1 MQCMRTFDIDI
12 MDLYLPGGEQGTP
25 KKNKPYSSVVQFDQF
40 PGASW
45 AGFWAP
51 KALPGGEQGTPRNT
65 NPTVQLFN
73 LMNCICQG
81 ESREPQEKQTLQ
93 FS

>member
-1 MQCMRTFDIDI
+1 MRTFDIDI

-51 KALPGGEQGTPRNT
+51 KALPGGEQGTPRKT

-73 LMNCICQG
+73 LISFMEAPG
-81 ESREPQEKQTLQ
+81 LDSGLLQ
-93 FS
+93 LPGGSWAGF